1 MADGGSAHLVNNLL
15 VGPGDLA
22 SGGGAQGR
30 ANRRVGTSGFVD
42 PAHDD
47 FRLRA
52 RSPAIDRGVRVPV
65 RWRARWEYVHPASTA
80 RRPTAG
86 RIDLG
91 AYERRRPAG

>member
-1 MADGGSAHLVNNLL
+1 MNNLL
-15 VGPGDLA
+15 VGPGELA
-22 SGGGAQGR
+22 AGTPVQTR
-30 ANRRVGTSGFVD
+30 ANRRVGSSGFVD
-42 PAHDD
+42 PDHDD

-65 RWRARWEYVHPASTA
+65 RWRARWEYVHPASTT

-86 RIDLG
+86 RLDLG